1 MATEI
6 KEIVNGYPARWTF
19 GRPTL
24 ASANAGKASWIRGST
39 SPLDQ
44 KSPTGWLAD
53 LYGGVQSGD
62 DWARLSIPV
71 NELPVTEFNRAQW
84 SWYQTATE
92 SMGVNIV
99 IWMHDPDDNDK
110 RAEVTQVG
118 GAAGL
123 DKSAG
128 WNSHEFDTT
137 TTQMFFYGEGT
148 TGTGLT
154 AGTQYT
160 WDQFRTDTLFD
171 GWTIYRI
178 TLEWGWEASGTFESA
193 YIAEVKLN
201 GTVIM
206 LEPETQKHRKSV
218 KVTKALAAASQYHA
232 EDVVSE
238 TATNTEGTD
247 WDFDFGGT
255 GYITKGTIMSETT
268 AVTPRITLFLFSAP
282 PTCELDDHAASTCP
296 LNADAANFLGYIDF
310 PATMD
315 LGTGCSVAVATPSTT
330 GNLPISFDSPIVY
343 GVAVTRDAFTQ
354 TATDDLHI
362 ILTADMDD

>member
-24 ASANAGKASWIRGST
+24 AAANNGRARWIRGST

-44 KSPTGWLAD
+44 KAPTGWLAD
-53 LYGGVQSGD
+53 LYGGAQTGD

-118 GAAGL
+118 GISGL

-128 WNSHEFDTT
+128 WNSHEFVTT

-206 LEPETQKHRKSV
+206 LEPVTVKHIKTVLTSKTV
-218 KVTKALAAASQYHA
+218 VDGAHSAD
-232 EDVVSE
+232 DVVCE
-238 TATNTEGTD
+238 DADNGEGTEWD
-247 WDFDFGGT
+247 WDVGGT
-255 GYITKGTIMSETT
+255 GKIVK
-268 AVTPRITLFLFSAP
+268 AVAACAKNAIVPVLEIQLYTAP
-282 PTCELDDHAASTCP
+282 PTCELDDNAAATGP
-296 LNADAANFLGYIDF
+296 VAADVPNFVGIITM
-310 PATMD
+310 PAMTD
-315 LGTGCSVAVATPSTT
+315 TGTGHSFSVATPSLAT
-330 GNLPISFDSPIVY
+330 GNLPLYFDAPLLY
-343 GVAVTRDAFTQ
+343 GVVMDKTGADFDAS
-354 TATDDLHI
+354 LLSI
-362 ILTADMDD
+362 ILTAEMDD